1 MVSRLIVNVF
11 LYLNLLLGNRFVAKR
26 PLREEA
32 KTWLFQCDSFGLALG
47 DPRRLTAT
55 LTWKTFQK

>member
-11 LYLNLLLGNRFVAKR
+11 LYLKLFKPLIGEAIRGALR

-47 DPRRLTAT
+47 DPRRLGP
-55 LTWKTFQK
+55 WG